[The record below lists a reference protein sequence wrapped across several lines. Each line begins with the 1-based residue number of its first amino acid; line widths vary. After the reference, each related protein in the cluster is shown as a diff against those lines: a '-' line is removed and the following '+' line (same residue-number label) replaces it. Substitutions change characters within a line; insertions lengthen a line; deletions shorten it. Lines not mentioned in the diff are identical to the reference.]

1 MPYSLDFNE
10 LFRKFIR
17 PTFLAL
23 IYLIQFFIPV
33 VKHIYRQQKLAPHH
47 KLFIVA
53 LPVPFVDK
61 LIAHHFIIATVF
73 WVHKQGID
81 SHAIN
86 NYSTKHH
93 QTINL
98 NLD

>member
-1 MPYSLDFNE
+1 MKDSGNSYGLPYPILHTSFQ
-10 LFRKFIR
+10 
-17 PTFLAL
+17 T
-23 IYLIQFFIPV
+23 YLSAA
-33 VKHIYRQQKLAPHH
+33 KTHSY
-47 KLFIVA
+47 KLFIVT

-86 NYSTKHH
+86 NYSTQHH